1 MKKASLTFTF
11 TLLFIG
17 YWAQAQIP
25 AKAPANQQE
34 AMTQLLDY
42 SRPGPNHALLA
53 ILVGTWTFQDKKLPF
68 VKGTVIRKSIFEGRF
83 FWVEIIGGSLEIP
96 VADGRMKVA
105 NYQGLEIEG
114 YDNVK
119 KSYVTTSIN
128 NHIGSNAAQQIGQYD
143 AQTSLIT
150 YEWESELLPGVRQK
164 KRKVLHL
171 LDPDHYSEEY
181 YEGQNGHPKKTR
193 ELLYTRSIAK

>member
-1 MKKASLTFTF
+1 MKNPSFILTFI
-11 TLLFIG
+11 LLFIG
-17 YWAQAQIP
+17 YWAQSQTP
-25 AKAPANQQE
+25 TKVPANQQE

-53 ILVGTWTFQDKKLPF
+53 NLVGTWTFQDKTLPF
-68 VKGTVIRKSIFEGRF
+68 VKGTVVRKSIFEGRF
-83 FWVEIIGGSLEIP
+83 FEVAITGGQLQIP
-96 VADGRMKVA
+96 IADGKTKLA

-143 AQTSLIT
+143 PQTSVII
-150 YEWESELLPGVRQK
+150 YEWESELVPGVRQK
-164 KRKVLHL
+164 NRKVLHL

-181 YEGQNGHPKKTR
+181 YEQQNGHSKKTR
-193 ELLYTRSIAK
+193 ELLYTKTIPK